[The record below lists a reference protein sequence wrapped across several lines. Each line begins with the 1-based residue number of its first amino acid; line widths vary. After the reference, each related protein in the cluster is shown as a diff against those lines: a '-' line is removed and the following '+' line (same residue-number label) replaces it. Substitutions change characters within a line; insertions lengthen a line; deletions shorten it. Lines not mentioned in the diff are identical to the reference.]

1 MSKLK
6 IVTVPDPRLTQVCQ
20 PVKDI
25 TARIERLAQDMIDF
39 VLEAGVLGLSA
50 PQVGKLVRVIVVN
63 VDGKPRALLDPVLSN
78 KSLPVF
84 VEEGCLSEP
93 NRTMLRSRFR
103 KLHYKAFDL
112 SGAKV
117 EADAEDLL
125 AVVLQHEVDHLDGAL
140 MHVAPP
146 I

>member
-6 IVTVPDPRLTQVCQ
+6 IVTVPDPRLSQVCKS
-20 PVKDI
+20 VTYLNAK
-25 TARIERLAQDMIDF
+25 IERLAQDMIDF

-78 KSLPVF
+78 KTFPIF

-93 NRTMLRSRFR
+93 NRTLLRSRFR
-103 KLHYKAFDL
+103 KLHYKAFDI

-117 EADAEDLL
+117 EADAEDML
-125 AVVLQHEVDHLDGAL
+125 AIVLQHEVDHLNGAL
-140 MHVAPP
+140 MHVAPA